1 MFIRVVPYDP
11 FWEVEYENESQKIK
25 NILKDILVEVYHIG
39 STAVKGLAAKSII
52 DIMPV
57 VTNIS
62 LVDKHNKEFVAI
74 GYECMGEFGIEGRR
88 YFRKGGDN
96 RTHQI
101 HIFEQSNHKDI
112 NRHIAVRDFLRTHPD
127 IALEYGELKME
138 RAYRFSEDIEG
149 YCTGKP
155 KIRVAA
161 YCRVS
166 TDSEE
171 QASSY
176 DIQIEH
182 YTNYIK
188 KNKEWELAGIFAD
201 DGITGTNTKKRDEF
215 NRMIEE
221 CMAGSIDM
229 IITKSIS
236 RFARNTLDCL
246 KYIRQ
251 LKDKNIAVFFEKENI
266 NTMDSKGEI
275 MLTIMASI
283 AQQESQS
290 LSQNVKLGIQYRYQ
304 QGEVQVNHKRF
315 LGYTKDENKQL
326 VIDPEGAEVVKRIYR
341 EYLEGASLLQIAR
354 GLEADGILTAAGKA
368 KWRPETLKK
377 ILQNEKY
384 IGDALLQ
391 KTYTVDFLSKKR
403 VKNNGIVPQYYVENS
418 HEPII
423 PRELFMQVQEEMVR
437 RANLRGGKDGKK
449 RVYSSKYALSSIVY
463 CGQCGDIY
471 RRVHWNNRGYKSI
484 VWRCVSRLEEKG
496 SECTAPT
503 INEETLQT
511 AVVKTINE
519 LLANKEPFLQALQK
533 NVATILNEEND
544 NATND
549 IDSKLEELQQQ
560 LLIQA
565 KSKNDYEDVADEI
578 YRLRELKQNA
588 LVENAEREGKR
599 QRIAEIN
606 DFLNEQSC
614 QLEEYDEQ
622 LVRRLIEKV
631 TVFHDKFAVEFKS
644 GVEIDV
650 EG

>member
-1 MFIRVVPYDP
+1 MVVSRNVTVIPAIKRVGTNKS
-11 FWEVEYENESQKIK
+11 NES
-25 NILKDILVEVYHIG
+25 
-39 STAVKGLAAKSII
+39 
-52 DIMPV
+52 
-57 VTNIS
+57 
-62 LVDKHNKEFVAI
+62 
-74 GYECMGEFGIEGRR
+74 
-88 YFRKGGDN
+88 
-96 RTHQI
+96 
-101 HIFEQSNHKDI
+101 
-112 NRHIAVRDFLRTHPD
+112 
-127 IALEYGELKME
+127 
-138 RAYRFSEDIEG
+138 
-149 YCTGKP
+149 KP

-166 TDSEE
+166 TDSDE

-176 DIQIEH
+176 EIQIEH

-188 KNKEWELAGIFAD
+188 KNTDWELAGIFAD
-201 DGITGTNTKKRDEF
+201 DGITGTNTKKREEF
-215 NRMIEE
+215 NRMIDE
-221 CMAGSIDM
+221 CMAGNIDM

-275 MLTIMASI
+275 MLTIMASL

-326 VIDPEGAEVVKRIYR
+326 VIDPKGAEVVKRIYR

-354 GLEADGILTAAGKA
+354 GLETDGILTAAGGKS

-423 PRELFMQVQEEMVR
+423 PRELFMRVQEEMVR
-437 RANLRGGKDGKK
+437 RANLRGGKGGKK
-449 RVYSSKYALSSIVY
+449 RICSSKYALSSIVY

-471 RRVHWNNRGYKSI
+471 RRLHWNNRGYKSI
-484 VWRCVSRLEEKG
+484 VWRCVSRLEEKD

-503 INEETLQT
+503 INEETLQK
-511 AVVKTINE
+511 AVVKAINE
-519 LLANKEPFLQALQK
+519 LLVNKEPFLQTLQK
-533 NVATILNEEND
+533 NIATVFNEEND
-544 NATND
+544 NATDD

-565 KSKNDYEDVADEI
+565 KSKNDYEDVAAEI

-588 LVENAEREGKR
+588 LVENVEREGKR
-599 QRIAEIN
+599 QRIAEMT
-606 DFLNEQSC
+606 DFLNEQSYE
-614 QLEEYDEQ
+614 LEEYDEQ

-631 TVFHDKFAVEFKS
+631 TIYEDKLIVEFKY
-644 GVEIDV
+644 GIEID
-650 EG
+650 EEI